1 MPRFHVQA
9 SFILAAL
16 LVVPLLTVPQR
27 NAYSGELDDILNREN
42 QERAEK
48 LSPAESIDDLSF
60 LRRAS
65 LDLIGRIPTQE
76 EITEFFAWS
85 DGERRTQLVDKL
97 LEDPRFVDTWTV
109 FYADLLRLKGYGEG
123 GAAALAYVH
132 KSLELG
138 MPYDELATRLI
149 KAGGKANVVPEV
161 GYILGDG
168 ADPMAVAATTAQ
180 VFMGLRV
187 SCAQCH
193 DHPFD
198 KWKQKDFYGLAAFFG
213 KTQRVQNQ
221 KTRSV
226 YTQEVAQSVI
236 MWPPEGSKS
245 DEARKPMVPTFLFKL
260 DEEDG
265 PRQHIARLEALRKA
279 QAEAL
284 AANSPE
290 NDGSAEID
298 DLLNSAAEKAAN
310 RTSQD
315 GEEATGI
322 VAEAKKDARSLN
334 IRAGYGQESELRKE
348 LALMIANP
356 HNSYFSRNFANRV
369 WSELIGRGI
378 VEPIDDLSDAN
389 APSHPATLAY
399 LGDEF
404 VAHGY
409 DLKWIVREVI
419 LSDVYARGH
428 DFSNTQLKTEAA
440 FLSTPMRRI
449 RAEAL
454 YDSIITAGHLFSV
467 KHPEGQNMKIVWQE
481 SKVERK
487 KNPGSMD
494 LKMAA
499 NGAQMQAGMKGPA
512 AQGDEEEA
520 PGYNL
525 EAAISVDFDALL
537 AASQREEEVEV
548 EEMAVMSNEEIE
560 AMRMTAQMRSRKEV
574 DYIDRFVR
582 AEIDDNPRYGSSLH
596 MVSPADP
603 EHFVRV
609 FGQTDRSILGE
620 HRDSSPTMRQ
630 ALMMLNGRLT
640 HEASRVGELEPI
652 GELLTTAKP
661 NLPEAIR
668 LSYLEILTREPTKE
682 ETSEAQEIVKSG
694 KTPLDGLA
702 DLRWI
707 LLNCNEFRFLR

>member
-1 MPRFHVQA
+1 MSQVLIRIPWVFV
-9 SFILAAL
+9 AL
-16 LVVPLLTVPQR
+16 LLVPTGSLR
-27 NAYSGELDDILNREN
+27 AGELDAILMQENRERG
-42 QERAEK
+42 ETLVAAE
-48 LSPAESIDDLSF
+48 PIDDLAF

-65 LDLIGRIPTQE
+65 LDLIGRVPTRD
-76 EITEFFAWS
+76 EIREFLSWP
-85 DGERRTQLVDKL
+85 DDIRRTQLVDKL
-97 LEDPRFVDTWTV
+97 LDDPRFVDTWTV
-109 FYADLLRLKGYGEG
+109 FYADLLRLKGYAEG

-149 KAGGKANVVPEV
+149 KAGGKANAVPEV
-161 GYILGDG
+161 GFILGDG

-213 KTQRVQNQ
+213 KTQRVESQR
-221 KTRSV
+221 TRTV
-226 YTQEVAQSVI
+226 YTREMDQSTVL
-236 MWPPEGSKS
+236 WPPEGAKS
-245 DEARKPMVPTFLFKL
+245 DQPRKPMLPTFLFQVA
-260 DEEDG
+260 ENDG
-265 PRQHIARLEALRKA
+265 PRRHVARLIEVRKA
-279 QAEAL
+279 QAEAV
-284 AANSPE
+284 AANSAAA
-290 NDGSAEID
+290 DGSAEID
-298 DLLNSAAEKAAN
+298 ELLNSAAEKAAQ
-310 RTSQD
+310 RTSQN
-315 GEEATGI
+315 GEEATGV
-322 VAEAKKDARSLN
+322 VAEAKADARGLN
-334 IRAGYGQESELRKE
+334 IRAGYSQESELRAE
-348 LALMIANP
+348 LAALVTSP
-356 HNSYFSRNFANRV
+356 YNSYFSRNLANRV
-369 WSELIGRGI
+369 WAELIGRGI
-378 VEPIDDLSDAN
+378 VEPIDDFSDAN
-389 APSHPATLAY
+389 PPSHPATLAY

-404 VAHGY
+404 VAHGF
-409 DLKWIVREVI
+409 DLKWVVREIV

-428 DFSNTQLKTEAA
+428 DFSDQQLKTEAA
-440 FLSTPMRRI
+440 FLATPMRRI

-454 YDSIITAGHLFSV
+454 YDSIIAAGHLFDV
-467 KHPEGQNMKIVWQE
+467 KHPAGQNMKIVWQE

-487 KNPGSMD
+487 KSPGSLESQLAGNSRQMS
-494 LKMAA
+494 A
-499 NGAQMQAGMKGPA
+499 NEMKGPSPKNDDGESA
-512 AQGDEEEA
+512 SSYD
-520 PGYNL
+520 L

-537 AASQREEEVEV
+537 AASQKDDEVDV

-560 AMRMTAQMRSRKEV
+560 AMRMANQMRYRREV

-582 AEIDDNPRYGSSLH
+582 AEIDDNPRFGSALH

-609 FGQTDRSILGE
+609 FGQTDRSVLGE

-652 GELLTTAKP
+652 GELMFAAKP
-661 NLPEAIR
+661 DIPAAIQ
-668 LSYLEILTREPTKE
+668 LAYLEILTREPSADE
-682 ETSEAQEIVKSG
+682 VSEAQEIVEQGKSPIEG
-694 KTPLDGLA
+694 MA